1 MKPRFTRK
9 AAVRF
14 LVDELLEEVICGICV
29 ILIFGCP
36 RKLIKDLI
44 DPLPIGLILQ
54 NITKFDGCF
63 RVGLLSHVG
72 HGQFEFCVGR

>member
-9 AAVRF
+9 VAVRF
-14 LVDELLEEVICGICV
+14 LVDKLLEEGICGICV

-44 DPLPIGLILQ
+44 DPLPISPIL
-54 NITKFDGCF
+54 
-63 RVGLLSHVG
+63 
-72 HGQFEFCVGR
+72 